1 MKTTTINGAN
11 GQITFDLGWRG
22 AFKKLTFV
30 GGPYDAFPGLDQ
42 AFGVCVRKENVRKGS
57 FDINV
62 PIEDFSVPP
71 MSMRPRVEEAL
82 YWSAI
87 AAIDGKLVYVGCM
100 GGWGRTG
107 LFLSL
112 LAKACGEKDPV
123 AAVRQRYT
131 KRAVETKQQ
140 QKYVDEFDVRTA
152 RYAIYRAAWLSRFPW
167 LRKFV

>member
-30 GGPYDAFPGLDQ
+30 GGPYDAFPGRAH
-42 AFGVCVRKENVRKGS
+42 AFGVCVRQENVRKGS

-71 MSMRPRVEEAL
+71 MSMRPVVEDAL
-82 YWSAI
+82 YR
-87 AAIDGKLVYVGCM
+87 AAKAAVDGQLVYVGCM

-112 LAKACGEKDPV
+112 LAKACGEGDPV

-131 KRAVETKQQ
+131 VRAVETKQQ
-140 QKYVDEFDVRTA
+140 KNYVDEFDVSDA
-152 RYAIYRAAWLSRFPW
+152 RVAIYRAAWLSRFPW